1 MSTELILFILAL
13 IAGYLYL
20 NRKPEVVK
28 QPVYRTQYVTEY
40 VPVPVR
46 RPHRRERFFPPRGQ
60 RRQRRPIRPNGRWPP
75 NRQHEHHEHRDEDK
89 PKGFIGGLG
98 TPS

>member
-1 MSTELILFILAL
+1 MSTELILFVLAL

-20 NRKPEVVK
+20 NREPEVVK

-46 RPHRRERFFPPRGQ
+46 RPYRRERFVPPRK
-60 RRQRRPIRPNGRWPP
+60 N
-75 NRQHEHHEHRDEDK
+75 HRERDK
-89 PKGFIGGLG
+89 KPRGFISGVG